1 MSLIPSRSVLAN
13 EPRPQTIR
21 AQSHLHCVCICR
33 RLIHDRTGLSG
44 MGIHRVHQDPSE
56 CWCAKAKQPALTAR
70 PTCCIAIHWLLC
82 PSLPMFLEAQRAI
95 GLRTAH
101 TICAHL
107 PLLICLVRSSPHARS
122 TSARSIAAARFHRWS
137 HSTVGRSI
145 AALSS
150 VAPTSLARYAA
161 ASDTTADDA
170 ALTAAAIVAAAHSA
184 AARSL
189 HIVISLHVNRSL
201 HRGLVATA
209 AHFTLARTV
218 PHALPHA
225 LASTNRRSEVV
236 RSVQ

>member
-1 MSLIPSRSVLAN
+1 MIARASV
-13 EPRPQTIR
+13 
-21 AQSHLHCVCICR
+21 
-33 RLIHDRTGLSG
+33 G

-137 HSTVGRSI
+137 RSTVGRSI

-150 VAPTSLARYAA
+150 VAPTSL
-161 ASDTTADDA
+161 
-170 ALTAAAIVAAAHSA
+170 IVCY
-184 AARSL
+184 
-189 HIVISLHVNRSL
+189 IC
-201 HRGLVATA
+201 TY
-209 AHFTLARTV
+209 
-218 PHALPHA
+218 
-225 LASTNRRSEVV
+225 
-236 RSVQ
+236 

>member
-1 MSLIPSRSVLAN
+1 MIA
-13 EPRPQTIR
+13 R
-21 AQSHLHCVCICR
+21 ASI
-33 RLIHDRTGLSG
+33 G

-170 ALTAAAIVAAAHSA
+170 ALTAAAIVAAAIVAAAHSAATAHSA